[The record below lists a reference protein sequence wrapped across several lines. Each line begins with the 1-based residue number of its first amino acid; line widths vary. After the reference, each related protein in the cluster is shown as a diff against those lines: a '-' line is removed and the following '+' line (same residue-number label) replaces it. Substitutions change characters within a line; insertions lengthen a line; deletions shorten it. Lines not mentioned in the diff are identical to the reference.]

1 MIDQV
6 TPLVITYNEAPNIG
20 RVLAKLYWAKRIVIV
35 DSGSSDDTLE
45 IVRAFPQAYVVQKPF
60 VDFASQCNYGLQFVS
75 TPWVLSLDADYEL
88 SDRLVSELREL
99 TEDDSIA
106 GYVASFVYR
115 IFGKPLR
122 GTLYPPRAV
131 LYRKSKA
138 LYRNE
143 GHGHRV
149 VLSGPTA
156 KLAGVIYHDD
166 RKPLSRW
173 LVSQQRYARVEAQY
187 LLGAPRSELSMS
199 ERMRLKGWIAP
210 LLVVPYTLLLK
221 GCILDG
227 WAGWYYALQRLCAEV
242 LLALEL
248 VDWRLRSKLLVRK
261 VDSRR

>member
-6 TPLVITYNEAPNIG
+6 TPLVITYNEGPNIG
-20 RVLAKLYWAKRIVIV
+20 RVLGKLYWAKRIVII

-45 IVRAFPQAYVVQKPF
+45 IVRAFPQTYVVQKPF
-60 VDFASQCNYGLQFVS
+60 VDFASQCNYGLQFVN

-88 SDRLVSELREL
+88 SDCLVSELKEL
-99 TEDDSIA
+99 REDDSIV

-115 IFGKPLR
+115 IFGRSLR

-131 LYRKSKA
+131 LYRKNKA

-149 VLSGPTA
+149 ELSGPTA
-156 KLAGVIYHDD
+156 RLRGVIYHDD

-173 LVSQQRYARVEAQY
+173 LASQQRYAREEAKY
-187 LLGAPRSELSMS
+187 LLSAPRSELSMPD
-199 ERMRLKGWIAP
+199 RLRLKGWIAP

-242 LLALEL
+242 LLTLEL
-248 VDWRLRSKLLVRK
+248 LDWRLRSKLLVEK